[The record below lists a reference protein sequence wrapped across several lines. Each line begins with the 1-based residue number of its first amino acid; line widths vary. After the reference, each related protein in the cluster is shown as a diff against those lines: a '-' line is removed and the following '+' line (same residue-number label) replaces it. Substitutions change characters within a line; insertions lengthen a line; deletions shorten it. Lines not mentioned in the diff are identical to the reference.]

1 MLFSKPT
8 DFSSLNYMTDYVTK
22 GLPPLRGN
30 MEQLIKAVREANCNT
45 TVTDEDGN
53 SYGYTDNGNVYSWSD
68 SEIHVNPSMFDGKSP
83 NEAAADVLERVDEFN
98 RQKTKLTILAVGLAF
113 VAGLLIGGVELRQ
126 KED

>member
-8 DFSSLNYMTDYVTK
+8 DFNSLNYMTDYVTK

-53 SYGYTDNGNVYSWSD
+53 SYG
-68 SEIHVNPSMFDGKSP
+68 
-83 NEAAADVLERVDEFN
+83 
-98 RQKTKLTILAVGLAF
+98 
-113 VAGLLIGGVELRQ
+113 
-126 KED
+126 

>member
-53 SYGYTDNGNVYSWSD
+53 SYG
-68 SEIHVNPSMFDGKSP
+68 
-83 NEAAADVLERVDEFN
+83 
-98 RQKTKLTILAVGLAF
+98 
-113 VAGLLIGGVELRQ
+113 
-126 KED
+126 